1 MTKDWIIQ
9 NLASHGAGL
18 KPYIKNQEK
27 EKMNKTLGFQG
38 VRRTEENDMR
48 EILEICTKVYWGSG
62 EPEAFRVGEGMDG
75 NITERYTRQSTNH
88 LYSPESEKKNSVA
101 TY

>member
-1 MTKDWIIQ
+1 MDV
-9 NLASHGAGL
+9 
-18 KPYIKNQEK
+18 KNQEK

-75 NITERYTRQSTNH
+75 NITERYTRQSENH
-88 LYSPESEKKNSVA
+88 L
-101 TY
+101 

>member
-1 MTKDWIIQ
+1 
-9 NLASHGAGL
+9 
-18 KPYIKNQEK
+18 
-27 EKMNKTLGFQG
+27 MNKTLGFQG

-88 LYSPESEKKNSVA
+88 LYSPESEKKKLCSYLLMFRIRFQFSFLLFKIFA
-101 TY
+101 SQSY